1 MGERSAITEGGIDLA
16 HKRKRKPKSRQKGGI
31 LRKIGFVLLSL
42 FLVGLTTAA
51 ICLCA
56 LAYYVNAYVKPE
68 AKLDINSMSM
78 KFNSVIY
85 YKTDSGKHKVL
96 QTLRSEENR
105 EWVSSDSIPDEL
117 LQAFVAIE
125 DKRFYEHKGVDWRRT
140 FGAALNWILPTGSGY
155 GGSTITQQLIKNMT
169 EDDDYSVK
177 RKITEMVRALTLEEE
192 LDKDTILELY
202 ANIIYFGENSY
213 GVQTASRTY
222 FGKNVNK
229 LDLAQCAMIAGLT
242 NNPTAYDPYKNPD
255 AAKKR
260 QEAVLSAMH
269 AQGYISDQ
277 EYGDAVAEKLKY
289 KRKAA
294 RSKEGNVYS
303 YFTDMVISDVTND
316 LIEQKGY
323 SEDYASAL
331 VKSGGLSIYSTIDL
345 NVQNALDA
353 VYQDPSCFPYIT
365 DSDGTS
371 LQSAMMV
378 LNPKNGNILGVVGG
392 RGQKTESL
400 VLNRATQSPR
410 QPGSSIK
417 PLSVYAPAMDA
428 KLITPY
434 SVVTDMP
441 VFELNDS
448 PWPKNE
454 NWRYDGQTTIMDG
467 VAKSTNTVAVQ
478 VLKKLTPD
486 SSYDFMTEKLGF
498 STLKDAD
505 RDYATMALGGLTKGV
520 TVREMAQGYTAL
532 ANYGK
537 YSQAKSY
544 VKVVDAN
551 GNTILSNKNQ
561 KSEQVFDRKRST
573 PYYMN
578 KVLTN
583 AVENG
588 TGQMAQLSGIDVAGK
603 TGTTTANKDRWF
615 AGYTP
620 YYVGVCWVGFDSSE
634 GLPDLSE
641 NPALR
646 AWTSVMQK
654 LHANKASKSFKQPKN
669 FVEASY
675 CADSGLAPTEICRS
689 DVRGGRVRTGYFFKR
704 DVPQKEC
711 DIHARYNGLAL
722 LDLTRKFPQSVEVTD
737 QYYCFTGSNSPIGD
751 GQTVSSPNGSYYQ
764 WYLAQKAA
772 AEKAAKQKAAEAA
785 SAQKKKKG
793 KKGNN
798 ATENNNTT
806 TQSAQK
812 WWNDFW
818 EAIS

>member
-1 MGERSAITEGGIDLA
+1 MA
-16 HKRKRKPKSRQKGGI
+16 HQRKRKPKSRQKGGI
-31 LRKIGFVLLSL
+31 FRRVGFIVGTL

-56 LAYYVNAYVKPE
+56 MAYYINVYVKPE
-68 AKLDINSMSM
+68 AELDINSMSM

-85 YKTDSGKHKVL
+85 YKNDAGKYKVL

-105 EWVSSDSIPDEL
+105 EWVSRESIPDEL

-125 DKRFYEHKGVDWRRT
+125 DKRFYSHKGVDWRRT
-140 FGAALNWILPTGSGY
+140 FGAAVNWILPTGSGY

-202 ANIIYFGENSY
+202 ANIIYFGENAY

-222 FGKNVNK
+222 FGKSVNK

-242 NNPTAYDPYKNPD
+242 NNPTAYDPYKNPE
-255 AAKKR
+255 AAKRR
-260 QEAVLSAMH
+260 QEAVLSAMR

-277 EYGDAVAEKLKY
+277 EYEDAVKEELTY
-289 KRKAA
+289 KRKAT

-303 YFTDMVISDVTND
+303 YFTDMVITDVTND
-316 LIEQKGY
+316 LIAQKGY

-331 VKSGGLSIYSTIDL
+331 VKSGGLSIYSTIDR
-345 NVQNALDA
+345 NVQKALDE
-353 VYQDPSCFPYIT
+353 VYEDSSSFPYIT
-365 DSDGTS
+365 DSDGAS
-371 LQSAMMV
+371 VQSAMMV
-378 LNPKNGNILGVVGG
+378 LNPTNGNILGVVGG
-392 RGQKTESL
+392 RGKKTESL
-400 VLNRATQSPR
+400 VLNRATQSAR

-417 PLSVYAPAMDA
+417 PLSTYAPAMDA

-441 VFELNDS
+441 VFELDGS

-454 NWRYDGQTTIMDG
+454 NWRYDGQTTILDG

-486 SSYDFMTEKLGF
+486 SAYDFMTEKLGF
-498 STLKDAD
+498 TTLKDAD
-505 RDYATMALGGLTKGV
+505 RDYATMALGGLTNGV

-551 GNTILSNKNQ
+551 GNVILSNEDEKA
-561 KSEQVFDRKRST
+561 EQVFDHKRAT

-578 KVLTN
+578 EVLTN

-588 TGQMAQLSGIDVAGK
+588 TGKMAQLNGIDVAGK

-675 CADSGLAPTEICRS
+675 CVDSGLSPTEICKS
-689 DVRGGRVRTGYFFKR
+689 DVRGGRVKTGYFFKR
-704 DVPQKEC
+704 DVPEKEC

-722 LDLTRKFPQSVEVTD
+722 LDLTRKFPQSVQVTD
-737 QYYCFTGSNSPIGD
+737 QYYCFTGSNPAIGD
-751 GQTVSSPNGSYYQ
+751 GQTVSSPNGSYYE
-764 WYLAQKAA
+764 WYQSYQAKKA
-772 AEKAAKQKAAEAA
+772 AEKAARAAA
-785 SAQKKKKG
+785 SSRSSQKKKKSST
-793 KKGNN
+793 KTNTNSDNSSNGNN
-798 ATENNNTT
+798 NSAT
-806 TQSAQK
+806 TQSAQS
-812 WWNDFW
+812 WWGDFW
-818 EAIS
+818 KEIS